1 MCLSFGIHYSRC
13 KDIKNI
19 LYLQI
24 IPAEIV
30 PICQL
35 VHTFHQFI
43 AFQPLPH
50 QTTPPFGRVA
60 KYNRRTGVNGLN
72 RRLRHYIQSFY
83 GFIID
88 VRTLQNKGP
97 HLSEANEYHREN
109 IHSLLSLSR
118 SHATTADNERMAHM
132 LLDHQQYESILLYR
146 STIF

>member
-1 MCLSFGIHYSRC
+1 MLNLFKISYRSKDSKSRSDKIIIQCLSMFIYNHYLRR

-50 QTTPPFGRVA
+50 KTTPPFGRVA

-72 RRLRHYIQSFY
+72 RRLCHYFS
-83 GFIID
+83 
-88 VRTLQNKGP
+88 
-97 HLSEANEYHREN
+97 
-109 IHSLLSLSR
+109 
-118 SHATTADNERMAHM
+118 
-132 LLDHQQYESILLYR
+132 
-146 STIF
+146 